1 MSRMCGG
8 DYNVLEVFVEGRVKS
23 PEESIVSPVVARQKR
38 QKVFLTPRALHGPSW
53 LCVIPLSF
61 SWSQQLRDTAE
72 RWDAS
77 ASADGNMI
85 C

>member
-23 PEESIVSPVVARQKR
+23 PEESIVSPVVAYKIRKPT
-38 QKVFLTPRALHGPSW
+38 KTKSLPNANSAPWTKLALRNTT
-53 LCVIPLSF
+53 F
-61 SWSQQLRDTAE
+61 TLRDTAE
-72 RWDAS
+72 RCDAS